1 MTQTAHIVIIGAG
14 VGGLTTAGLL
24 AKAGY
29 QVTVIEANTY
39 PGGSA
44 GTFSHKGYRFDA
56 GATVAGGFQ
65 PNGPH
70 ALSGALLDIDWNV
83 HQHDPAWVV
92 HLPNRTIKLCADNA
106 DVEQNFPGTEAFW
119 QEQHRIAQLAWKMSA
134 QGLPFPPT
142 DIHELLQLAKVGLLN
157 FPQDLQMIPF
167 AFSSVY
173 QWLSR
178 KGLGQNREFV
188 RFLDA
193 QLLISAQTTTP
204 HVNALYGATALD
216 LSQQGVFHVEGG
228 IGGLSEQLADKLTE
242 LGGEILYRHAVSRIS
257 IDKGRANGVY
267 VTKGKRNPQERFI
280 PADVVIANTTPW
292 SLDALLGD
300 DSPKQLQ
307 REVQRRNLTQGA
319 FVLHVGVNNASLPKD
334 VDDHHQVIVS
344 MDGELGEGRSIF
356 VSMSPEWDTSRAPN
370 GYRAVTVST
379 HTQIQPWWDL
389 LATDKTAYAERKQ
402 AYAERM
408 IAAIDT
414 AIPGFKAGAELILPG
429 TPVTYQFYTQRHM
442 GMVGGFPQTSLF
454 KARGPKTGVA
464 NIRLVGDSIFPGQST
479 AGVTLGAIRVAQ
491 QVTRTLSST
500 QAMQT
505 YTYGK
510 STS

>member
-1 MTQTAHIVIIGAG
+1 
-14 VGGLTTAGLL
+14 
-24 AKAGY
+24 
-29 QVTVIEANTY
+29 
-39 PGGSA
+39 
-44 GTFSHKGYRFDA
+44 
-56 GATVAGGFQ
+56 
-65 PNGPH
+65 
-70 ALSGALLDIDWNV
+70 
-83 HQHDPAWVV
+83 
-92 HLPNRTIKLCADNA
+92 
-106 DVEQNFPGTEAFW
+106 
-119 QEQHRIAQLAWKMSA
+119 
-134 QGLPFPPT
+134 
-142 DIHELLQLAKVGLLN
+142 
-157 FPQDLQMIPF
+157 
-167 AFSSVY
+167 
-173 QWLSR
+173 
-178 KGLGQNREFV
+178 
-188 RFLDA
+188 
-193 QLLISAQTTTP
+193 
-204 HVNALYGATALD
+204 
-216 LSQQGVFHVEGG
+216 
-228 IGGLSEQLADKLTE
+228 
-242 LGGEILYRHAVSRIS
+242 
-257 IDKGRANGVY
+257 
-267 VTKGKRNPQERFI
+267 
-280 PADVVIANTTPW
+280 
-292 SLDALLGD
+292 
-300 DSPKQLQ
+300 
-307 REVQRRNLTQGA
+307 
-319 FVLHVGVNNASLPKD
+319 VLHVGVNNASLPKD